1 MPSDYTRIR
10 GDNIREYGEG
20 TRHLDFLQR
29 LYADRTHF
37 ILELLQNAEDA
48 RASHVTFTL
57 HPDRLVVEHDGRPF
71 NERDVRGICG
81 VDASTKTSE
90 LTSIG
95 KFGIGFKSV
104 YAYTL
109 APEVHS
115 GSEHFRIRHYVRPEA
130 VDVPADLPDG
140 LTRFEFPF
148 DRENVPVETA
158 CTEIGAGLKRFDPV
172 ALLFLQHVRRVI
184 VVGGSGAATFTRLE
198 RGKLSRDVELVV
210 RQNDRVV
217 NHQYWEVFRRSLDGI
232 GHPGRRVEMA
242 IKRTSKAPDA
252 PVERIP
258 HAPLVVYFPT
268 DKLSGL
274 GFLLQ
279 APLRTTPARD
289 NIPERDPDNAR
300 VIVEAGHLLIEALEE
315 LRRKGRLG
323 LDVLDVLPI
332 TAVDFP
338 ESSLLRPLFDAILEA
353 VRTRPLLP
361 VAGPLGH
368 APATRMRLARSGGL
382 RELLTPEQLG
392 ALEGVAEPLQW
403 QPARL
408 TRERN
413 RDLWDYLHDV
423 VDIDELDAEWLVG
436 QLDRKFLEA
445 AHDAW
450 LVNLYRFLAQT
461 PALWRRPRP
470 PWNRPGPARALPLI
484 RLDDGRHVAPF
495 GADGR
500 PRAYLPGSVPSSF
513 PTVRAEIAAN
523 AEARAFLEE
532 LGLSEPDAVDEV
544 LEYVVPRYRDG
555 SDAIGADQHD
565 ADLAKIF
572 RAMQAAARRR
582 KDALVDVL
590 RNTPFL
596 QCRPAGGSALSF
608 RSPSVAYWSHEDLEH
623 YFLPSPH
630 GWFLHERYRNYQQE
644 LSVLGV
650 AQAVRVLSSPPNPL
664 GHVVLRAN
672 WGDHSRGLHGFDP
685 NLRFAGLEAAV
696 TRPDRR
702 RSVYVWN
709 RLLLPYA
716 SRLRGLVESSGR
728 QDYSNSRSVETMS
741 EALELAISHA
751 WLPTETG
758 EFVEPAKLSLDDL
771 PDDFEPSQALADAL
785 GMISSAIVQVSTEL
799 NLSVATLRFLAEN
812 PDAAVELDQLRQR
825 YEQKKQDDVQAS
837 PGAALTPEGY
847 ADALQDIFDKPA
859 AHGEPEAAPV
869 SSGGRV
875 VAPAI
880 RRQRTREE
888 ISDDLSEEPA
898 RRDRF
903 RVIGRKVWDGKDP
916 AVRQFLFEQYA
927 GRCQICTSTFPKR
940 DGTPYFEVVHL
951 VSHTAAAWVD
961 RAGNTLCL
969 CPTCTSKFLHGQVES
984 GDLLEQIEQWKTS
997 AEGGVGNG
1005 LRIQLCGSPVVV
1017 RYTEKHLLDLQEM
1030 TRADEAT
1037 VPGT

>member
-1 MPSDYTRIR
+1 MPTDYARIR
-10 GDNIREYGEG
+10 EDNIREYGEG

-48 RASHVTFTL
+48 RASQLTFTL

-109 APEVHS
+109 APTVHS
-115 GSEHFRIRHYVRPEA
+115 GSEHFRIRHYVRPEGA
-130 VDVPADLPDG
+130 DVPPDLPDG

-148 DRENVPVETA
+148 DRDNVPVETA
-158 CTEIGAGLKRFDPV
+158 YTEIGAGLKRFDPV
-172 ALLFLQHVRRVI
+172 ALLFLQHVRQVT
-184 VVGGSGAATFTRLE
+184 VVGGSGAVTFTRLE
-198 RGKLSRDVELVV
+198 RGELSQDVELVV
-210 RQNDRVV
+210 LQNNRVI
-217 NHQYWEVFRRSLDGI
+217 NHQYWEVFRRRLDGL

-242 IKRTSKAPDA
+242 FKRTSGAPDA

-268 DKLSGL
+268 DKPSGL

-300 VIVEAGHLLIEALEE
+300 VIVEAGHLLIGALEE

-323 LDVLDVLPI
+323 TDVFDVLPI

-338 ESSLLRPLFDAILEA
+338 EGSLLRPLFDALLEA

-361 VAGPLGH
+361 VAGSSGH

-392 ALEGVAEPLQW
+392 ALEGAAEPLQW

-408 TRERN
+408 TRERS

-423 VDIDELDAEWLVG
+423 VEIDELDAEWLVS
-436 QLDRKFLEA
+436 QLDKKFLEA
-445 AHDAW
+445 AQDAW

-470 PWNRPGPARALPLI
+470 PWNRPGLARGLPLV
-484 RLDDGRHVAPF
+484 RLNDGRHVVPF

-500 PRAYLPGSVPSSF
+500 PQAYLPGPVPSSF

-572 RAMQAAARRR
+572 RAMQASTRRR
-582 KDALVDVL
+582 RDALVEVL

-596 QCRPAGGSALSF
+596 QCRPAGGEDFSF
-608 RSPSVAYWSHEDLEH
+608 RSPSVAYWWQEDLEH
-623 YFLPSPH
+623 HFLPSPH
-630 GWFLHERYRNYQQE
+630 SWFLHDRYRAYQQE
-644 LSVLGV
+644 LSLLGV
-650 AQAVRVLSSPPNPL
+650 AEAVRVLLSPPNPH
-664 GHVVLRAN
+664 GHVVIRAD

-685 NLRFAGLEAAV
+685 DLRIAGLEAAV
-696 TRPDRR
+696 THPDRQ
-702 RSVYVWN
+702 RSTYVWN

-716 SRLRGLVESSGR
+716 SRLRGIVESSGR
-728 QDYSNSRSVETMS
+728 QDYSNSRSAETMS
-741 EALELAISHA
+741 KALETAISHP
-751 WLPTETG
+751 WLPTEAG

-785 GMISSAIVQVSTEL
+785 GMVSSAIVQVSTEL

-812 PDAAVELDQLRQR
+812 PDAVAELDQMRQR
-825 YEQKKQDDVQAS
+825 QEQREQN
-837 PGAALTPEGY
+837 GAETEADAGLTLEGY
-847 ADALQDIFDKPA
+847 AAALKDTFDKPA
-859 AHGEPEAAPV
+859 EYGEPEDGHLA
-869 SSGGRV
+869 SGGRV
-875 VAPAI
+875 GAPAV
-880 RRQRTREE
+880 RRQRTR
-888 ISDDLSEEPA
+888 DDIREDLADEPA
-898 RRDRF
+898 PRDRF

-916 AVRQFLFEQYA
+916 AVRQFLLEQYA
-927 GRCQICTSTFPKR
+927 GRCQICAATFPKR
-940 DGTPYFEVVHL
+940 DGTPYFEVIHL
-951 VSHTAAAWVD
+951 VSHTNAAWIG
-961 RAGNTLCL
+961 RPGNTLCL
-969 CPTCTSKFLHGQVES
+969 CPTCASKFLYGEVQSE
-984 GDLLEQIEQWKTS
+984 DLLQQIQQWKTS
-997 AEGGVGNG
+997 VEGGFESN
-1005 LRIQLCGSPVVV
+1005 LRIELCGEPVVIG
-1017 RYTEKHLLDLQEM
+1017 YAEKHLLDLQEM
-1030 TRADEAT
+1030 TRTDEVA
-1037 VPGT
+1037 VRE